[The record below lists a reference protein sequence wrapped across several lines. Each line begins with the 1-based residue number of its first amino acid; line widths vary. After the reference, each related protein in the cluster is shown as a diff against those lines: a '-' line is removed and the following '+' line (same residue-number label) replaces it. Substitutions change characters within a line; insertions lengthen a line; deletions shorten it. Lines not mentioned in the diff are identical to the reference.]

1 VGFLSTLIYL
11 SLIFENFNN
20 AMLDVKQSSFNTAKL
35 VGNEFLRF
43 ELELFISNND
53 SSRLILNLAAASS
66 SPLFFN
72 IKKIISNII
81 NI

>member
-1 VGFLSTLIYL
+1 MGFLSTLIYL

-72 IKKIISNII
+72 IKK
-81 NI
+81 